1 MRSLRASAW
10 VVLAGALALAA
21 CGGDGQRRFL
31 SLGTAGTGGIYY
43 PLGGA
48 LARMLGEALPGTSVT
63 AEVTGGSVENLNRVA
78 AGQMDLG
85 MAIGTTLALS
95 VQGPDAGR
103 FRSIRVVAP
112 LYPNVAHVLAA
123 PGSGLDSLAGARGA
137 RVSLG
142 AAGSGTEQMAREIL
156 AAYGLTVDDVDARY
170 LTFTESASAL
180 GDGAL
185 DVALLSVGFPASA
198 VLEATT
204 TSGVRL
210 LPLDPGPR
218 AALADSY
225 RYYRTATIP
234 AGSYP
239 GLDRD
244 LPTVAVRNWI
254 FADAALPD
262 EVVRAVLDI
271 LRYRRDE
278 LVAVSDI
285 ASRIELDTLA
295 DAPLPLHPAA
305 EEWLAAASRDAPG
318 PR

>member
-1 MRSLRASAW
+1 MKSERASRGAMLL
-10 VVLAGALALAA
+10 VLALALGA
-21 CGGDGQRRFL
+21 CAGPGERRFL

-48 LARMLGEALPGTSVT
+48 LAGMLAEALPDTSVT

-85 MAIGTTLALS
+85 MAIGTTLALAAS
-95 VQGPDAGR
+95 GPDAER
-103 FRSIRVVAP
+103 YRSIRIVAP

-123 PGSGLDSLAGARGA
+123 RNAGVDSLADARGL
-137 RVSLG
+137 RVSVG

-156 AAYGLTVDDVDARY
+156 AAYGLSVDDVDARY
-170 LTFTESASAL
+170 LSFTESASAL

-185 DVALLSVGFPASA
+185 DVAILSVGFPASA

-218 AALADSY
+218 SALADGY
-225 RYYRTATIP
+225 RYYRAATIP
-234 AGSYP
+234 ARAYP
-239 GLDRD
+239 GVERE
-244 LPTVAVRNWI
+244 LPTVAVRNWV
-254 FADAALPD
+254 FADASLPD
-262 EVVRAVLDI
+262 EIVRAVLDV
-271 LRYRRDE
+271 LRDRRDE
-278 LVAVSDI
+278 LVAVNDI
-285 ASRIELDTLA
+285 ASRIELDSLA

-305 EEWLAAASRDAPG
+305 AAWLDER
-318 PR
+318 

>member
-1 MRSLRASAW
+1 MSRRRSR
-10 VVLAGALALAA
+10 LAPLLALALGVTLGA
-21 CGGDGQRRFL
+21 CGEPGGRTFL

-48 LARMLGEALPGTSVT
+48 MARMLGEALPGTSVT

-78 AGQMDLG
+78 SGQMDLG

-95 VQGPDAGR
+95 RSGPDAER
-103 FRSIRVVAP
+103 YASIRIVAP
-112 LYPNVAHVLAA
+112 LYPNVAHVLAE
-123 PGSGLDSLAGARGA
+123 PGSDLSSLAQARGM

-156 AAYGLTVDDVDARY
+156 AAYGLGVEDVDARY
-170 LTFTESASAL
+170 LSFTESASAL
-180 GDGAL
+180 ADGAL
-185 DVALLSVGFPASA
+185 DVAILSVGFPASA

-204 TSGVRL
+204 TAGVRL

-218 AALADSY
+218 DILAREH
-225 RYYRTATIP
+225 RYYREAVIP
-234 AGSYP
+234 AGAYP
-239 GLDRD
+239 GVERE

-254 FADAALPD
+254 FADARLAD
-262 EVVRAVLDI
+262 EIVRAVLDV
-271 LRYRRDE
+271 LQTRRDE

-285 ASRIELDTLA
+285 AARIELDTLA

-305 EEWLAAASRDAPG
+305 EAWLAER
-318 PR
+318 